1 MPNPSKHQALE
12 GYTAPTHGELLE
24 RSTALLQQSKR
35 RRSIRKFSEKPV
47 PREVIENCLKTAGTA
62 PSGANQQPW
71 HFAAVQDFN
80 TKSAIRTAAESE
92 EETFYE
98 SRAPQDWLEAL
109 APLGTNA
116 EKPFL
121 EMAPWL
127 IVIFSQPWSH
137 VDGQEQQK
145 HYYARESVG
154 IATGFLIQAIH
165 HAGLASLTHTPSP
178 MGFLNTLLGRPSHE
192 KAFLILVVG
201 YPADDVTVP
210 CITKKSLSEISSFH

>member
-1 MPNPSKHQALE
+1 MPNPLNNQALE

-35 RRSIRKFSEKPV
+35 RRSIRKFSDKPV

-71 HFAAVQDFN
+71 HFAAVQDFK
-80 TKSAIRTAAESE
+80 TKSAIRAAAESE
-92 EETFYE
+92 EQTFYE

-116 EKPFL
+116 EKHFL
-121 EMAPWL
+121 ETAPWL
-127 IVIFSQPWSH
+127 IVIFSQPWSQ
-137 VDGQEQQK
+137 VNGQEQQK

-201 YPADDVTVP
+201 YPADDATVP